1 MDSRRKV
8 FSRCLPWTDV
18 PRNSCQWLHFLAD
31 VNSDGG
37 ISEKHEQVFDSK
49 LDGVD
54 VLLIP
59 FEVEDEE
66 DLSVPFAGR
75 VSQID

>member
-8 FSRCLPWTDV
+8 FSLSLPWTDG

-31 VNSDGG
+31 VNSDVRY
-37 ISEKHEQVFDSK
+37 SEKHEQVFDLK

-59 FEVEDEE
+59 FEGEDEE